1 MKVPMALPYTGS
13 DWIAQ
18 LPQDV
23 RAETLHCMRPR
34 VFEKGDIIYA
44 EGRRHNALW
53 QVRQG
58 SVRVTN
64 QTPDGKEVLFAL
76 FSVGDCFGEISLLDG
91 HPAANTATAAERV
104 ELAELSRGDF
114 DELYQRHPAFA
125 QQLLKLM
132 CGRVRHML
140 NFYAE
145 VTLRPLEQRIASRIL
160 YLRADDGQEGVQAL
174 QFTQQDLANMV
185 GATRQAVSKV
195 LNQWREQGIISLEY
209 GGITVHDPTGLQAIL
224 DG

>member
-1 MKVPMALPYTGS
+1 MALPYTDS
-13 DWIAQ
+13 NWIAQ
-18 LPQDV
+18 LPEDV
-23 RAETLHCMRPR
+23 RAETLARMRPR

-44 EGRRHNALW
+44 EGQRHNALW

-76 FSVGDCFGEISLLDG
+76 FSAGDCFGEISLLDG
-91 HPAANTATAAERV
+91 HPAANTATAADRV
-104 ELAELSRGDF
+104 ELAELGREDF
-114 DELYQRHPAFA
+114 DALYRRHPALA
-125 QQLLKLM
+125 QQLLTLM

-160 YLRADDGQEGVQAL
+160 YLHSGDAREGLQAL

-195 LNQWREQGIISLEY
+195 LNQWREQDIISLEY
-209 GGITVHDPTGLQAIL
+209 GGITVHDLVGLEKIL
-224 DG
+224 NG